1 MTLVHET
8 LLFVKNPFDY
18 KWQKKSLLQCN
29 SKWKKFWVWCVCQLS
44 IAV

>member
-18 KWQKKSLLQCN
+18 KWQKSLLQCN